1 MVASLALTIA
11 MKNCARGT
19 KSRRD
24 GSLSVQSG
32 PFPPNGDAKLMAG
45 ILLWL
50 MGVPLVVI
58 LLLYL
63 IF

>member
-1 MVASLALTIA
+1 MVPSPYSQAL
-11 MKNCARGT
+11 
-19 KSRRD
+19 SR
-24 GSLSVQSG
+24 Q
-32 PFPPNGDAKLMAG
+32 NGDAKLMAG